1 MIHHGTIRKYTA
13 ALLDLFNG
21 IEIQYDDSNG
31 NTISKNIPIK
41 YSSREKS
48 KILDEFTT
56 EQLLSGNTNILP
68 KANLSL
74 STLAKSDQRVQNKN
88 IKINTVKSETQFEY
102 MYNSVPYEF
111 TFELT
116 ILCRGM
122 NEAAMIIEQ
131 IAPKFNPTV
140 NIDIWDAQNLNEPT
154 RIPVRL
160 LDIGIQ
166 IDDYEELSSN
176 LVTLLIGLSIMGNLY
191 PPIKTIERI
200 KDYKL
205 YINNQDGDYYS
216 RKVIMGWDVNEN
228 GELINPIIDSAP
240 ETSLAPIII
249 DLLCPNFSIGTN
261 IFELIYD
268 DKDSKS
274 NELTF
279 VWDLIQGNGDLT
291 YDGSNA
297 TLVISDYGYYEIK
310 VTISD
315 VTGNYSSFEKIFW
328 IMDPNGSI
336 IGDLNENEYVLDLN
350 LGTDAFDLNLPIE
363 EIVLNDLN
371 NNDNTID
378 LNLNNM
384 LIDLN
389 I

>member
-268 DKDSKS
+268 DKDSKP

-279 VWDLIQGNGDLT
+279 IWELLQGNAELT
-291 YDGSNA
+291 SEYDKA
-297 TLVISDYGYYEIK
+297 TLIVSDYGYYEVK
-310 VTISD
+310 VTIKD
-315 VTGNYSSFEKIFW
+315 ITGNYTSIEKIF
-328 IMDPNGSI
+328 S
-336 IGDLNENEYVLDLN
+336 L
-350 LGTDAFDLNLPIE
+350 
-363 EIVLNDLN
+363 
-371 NNDNTID
+371 
-378 LNLNNM
+378 
-384 LIDLN
+384 
-389 I
+389 